1 MYLNGR
7 MVIDS
12 NLLGKEIFMNQIPCA
27 APIYN
32 PYALQNQAN
41 CMPVPQ
47 KTDYNAVKID
57 VHNPS
62 VSTPGLQPTAPI
74 YDYPKGQIYGY
85 PQGQVPV
92 CYPPVVGPVYYPPVP
107 QTPTT
112 EVPQQPVPPV
122 VVTQQPVQEPAQVPA
137 PVIVDQP
144 KPAPAAPTAPEAPE
158 TAPVQQTPEVV
169 PAEPVAPQVDLNT
182 FISKLT
188 NPDFEVQ
195 AEGMKDISDLIKK
208 SPEQAA
214 DLVDSKVFD
223 ALTNIVNFDS
233 SNLEEASEEQ
243 KAVRAKVN
251 AGGNDVTE
259 QDKEFAN
266 KIVAPKELADR
277 NKSFALFATAL
288 LQKVYGDEVARLS
301 NSTVPLTELP
311 GIMTVVDSIKDNP
324 NPTVRA
330 SAIDSLSYI
339 QRPEYKN
346 DLATVFSIAQNDS
359 DADVADAAK
368 AALDK
373 LNQI

>member
-1 MYLNGR
+1 
-7 MVIDS
+7 
-12 NLLGKEIFMNQIPCA
+12 MNQIPCA
-27 APIYN
+27 APVYN
-32 PYALQNQAN
+32 PYMLQQQTN

-62 VSTPGLQPTAPI
+62 VTTPGSQPTAPI
-74 YDYPKGQIYGY
+74 YNYPQGQIYGY
-85 PQGQVPV
+85 PQGQPV
-92 CYPPVVGPVYYPPVP
+92 CYPPVAGPVYCPPVQVP
-107 QTPTT
+107 AQPPVA

-122 VVTQQPVQEPAQVPA
+122 VVTPQPVPAQEPAQVPA
-137 PVIVDQP
+137 PVVVDQP
-144 KPAPAAPTAPEAPE
+144 QAPVAQEP
-158 TAPVQQTPEVV
+158 APVQQAPEVV
-169 PAEPVAPQVDLNT
+169 PADDVAPQVDLNT
-182 FISKLT
+182 FIAKLT

-208 SPEQAA
+208 APEQAT

-346 DLATVFSIAQNDS
+346 DLATVFSIAQNDT
-359 DADVADAAK
+359 DADVAETAK
-368 AALDK
+368 AAMDK